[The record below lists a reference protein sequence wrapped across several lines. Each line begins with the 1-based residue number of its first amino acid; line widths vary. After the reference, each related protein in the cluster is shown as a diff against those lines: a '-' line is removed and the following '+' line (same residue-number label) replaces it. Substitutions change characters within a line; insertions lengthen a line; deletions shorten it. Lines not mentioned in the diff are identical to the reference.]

1 MNLLWLILGIIG
13 AAALLLVL
21 NHDAGTLFGVNNDD
35 FGSMIYLSIW
45 AVVVAAAVFS
55 GRGRGVG
62 RWREMARNAVLWLAI
77 VLVLVAGYL
86 YRYDLQD
93 VGARLS
99 GGLIPGSPI
108 SQTGADGRTR
118 ITLIRGNDRH
128 YHARAEA
135 NGAAVEFLVDTGAS
149 SVVLSADDARRAG
162 IDPERLTYAT
172 PVTTANGRTTAA
184 QVRLDSLDIGAIR
197 RANVAAMVARPGSL
211 DTSLLG
217 MNFLSTLT
225 SFEFRGDRL
234 ILTD

>member
-1 MNLLWLILGIIG
+1 MNFLWLILGIIG

-21 NHDAGTLFGVNNDD
+21 NHDAGTVFGLDNDQ
-35 FGSMIYLSIW
+35 FGGAVFYSVW
-45 AVVVAAAVFS
+45 ALVVAAAIFP
-55 GRGRGVG
+55 RRA
-62 RWREMARNAVLWLAI
+62 RWRDVARNAVLWLAI
-77 VLVLVAGYL
+77 ILVLMAGYL

-108 SQTGADGRTR
+108 SQADEAGRMR
-118 ITLIRGNDRH
+118 ITLIRGNDEH
-128 YHARAEA
+128 FHARSTV
-135 NGAAVEFLVDTGAS
+135 NGATVDFLVDTGAS
-149 SVVLSADDARRAG
+149 TVVLSDADARRAG
-162 IDPERLTYAT
+162 IDPAQLSYSM

-184 QVRLDSLDIGAIR
+184 RVNIDTLDISEIR
-197 RANVAAMVARPGSL
+197 RKNVLAMVARPGSL

-225 SFEFRGDRL
+225 SFDFRGDRL

>member
-1 MNLLWLILGIIG
+1 MNFLWLILGIIG

-21 NHDAGTLFGVNNDD
+21 NHDAGTVFGMDNDQ
-35 FGSMIYLSIW
+35 FGSAVFYSVW
-45 AVVVAAAVFS
+45 ALVVAAAIFP
-55 GRGRGVG
+55 RRA
-62 RWREMARNAVLWLAI
+62 RWRDVARNAVLWLAI
-77 VLVLVAGYL
+77 ILVLMAGYL

-108 SQTGADGRTR
+108 SQADEAGRMR
-118 ITLIRGNDRH
+118 ITLIRGNDEH
-128 YHARAEA
+128 FHARSGV
-135 NGAAVEFLVDTGAS
+135 NGATVDFLVDTGAS
-149 SVVLSADDARRAG
+149 TVVLSDADARRAG
-162 IDPERLTYAT
+162 FDPEQLSYTM

-184 QVRLDSLDIGAIR
+184 RVNIDTLDIGEIR
-197 RANVAAMVARPGSL
+197 RENVVAMVARPGSL

-225 SFEFRGDRL
+225 SFDFRGDRL

>member
-1 MNLLWLILGIIG
+1 MNFLWLILGIIG

-21 NHDAGTLFGVNNDD
+21 NHDAGTVFGLDNDQ
-35 FGSMIYLSIW
+35 FGGAVFYSVW
-45 AVVVAAAVFS
+45 ALVVAAAIFP
-55 GRGRGVG
+55 RRA
-62 RWREMARNAVLWLAI
+62 RWRDVARNAVLWLAI
-77 VLVLVAGYL
+77 ILVLMAGYL

-108 SQTGADGRTR
+108 SQADEAGRMR
-118 ITLIRGNDRH
+118 ITLIRGNDEH
-128 YHARAEA
+128 FHARSSV
-135 NGAAVEFLVDTGAS
+135 NGATVDFLVDTGAS
-149 SVVLSADDARRAG
+149 TVVLSDADARRAG
-162 IDPERLTYAT
+162 IDPAQLSYTM

-184 QVRLDSLDIGAIR
+184 RVSIDTLDIGEIR
-197 RANVAAMVARPGSL
+197 RKNVMAMVARPGSL

-225 SFEFRGDRL
+225 SFDFRGDRL